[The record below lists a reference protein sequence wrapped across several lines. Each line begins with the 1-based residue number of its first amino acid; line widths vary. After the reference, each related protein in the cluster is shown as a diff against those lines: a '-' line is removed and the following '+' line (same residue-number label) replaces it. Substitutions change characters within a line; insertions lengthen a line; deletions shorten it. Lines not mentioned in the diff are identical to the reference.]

1 MYFKKKK
8 EDVNITSLKLLIN
21 NKDIGGHQDVQKTS
35 L

>member
-8 EDVNITSLKLLIN
+8 EDVNITSHKLLIN
-21 NKDIGGHQDVQKTS
+21 NKDIGGHRDVQNNS